1 MGVDAGSLLLS
12 RRLIRIL
19 RIGLG
24 TGHLLVAVAPTLL
37 LAGADKTCRRLRFRA
52 SADGQDRAS
61 RIRRTA
67 RFDALLRYL
76 VKDDDDCERLASA
89 GAMQKSISFT
99 FPRGVVFCS
108 MSAPGVE
115 RRNVL
120 ERMQERLRDVVVKAW
135 VKPADHS
142 MKKSAEVNLMAIES
156 PGPTTVVTGEML

>member
-37 LAGADKTCRRLRFRA
+37 LAGADKTCRRLRLRA
-52 SADGQDRAS
+52 SADGHDRAS
-61 RIRRTA
+61 RMRRTA

-115 RRNVL
+115 GRSVL
-120 ERMQERLRDVVVKAW
+120 ERLWVRLIDGAIKARVKH
-135 VKPADHS
+135 ADHS
-142 MKKSAEVNLMAIES
+142 MKKSVEFNLMAIES
-156 PGPTTVVTGEML
+156 PG